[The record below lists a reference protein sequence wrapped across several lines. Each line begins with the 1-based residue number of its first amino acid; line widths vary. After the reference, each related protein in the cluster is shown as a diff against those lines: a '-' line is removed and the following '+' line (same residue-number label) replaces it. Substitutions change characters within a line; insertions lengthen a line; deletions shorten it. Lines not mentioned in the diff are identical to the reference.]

1 MVLQSLQ
8 AKAKERKW
16 VKHQT
21 SGELDD
27 SKIIE
32 GIVGERTIYKNR
44 QDEEPEPGDPQQKPK
59 RLKLIVDVSG
69 SMYRYADSSLMHL

>member
-1 MVLQSLQ
+1 LQ

-32 GIVGERTIYKNR
+32 GVIGEKNVYKLR
-44 QDEEPEPGDPQQKPK
+44 KDEEPEPGDPQQKPK
-59 RLKLIVDVSG
+59 RLKLVVDCSG
-69 SMYRYADSSLMHL
+69 SMYR